1 MRFLQNAKIITKVLA
16 PLIML
21 SAITVAS
28 ILYLCSNYLA
38 ADARYSNF
46 IGSDTKATIELARA
60 NTSLHTAAYVAYKI
74 LVYDAGSDE
83 MPGLISS
90 YQESVRFGRERLGKA
105 IELLPSSSAELVGFS
120 DAAEVIFKKLDE
132 AVVLGSRSEK
142 EKSRTLLDQQDEEII
157 KLRAAL
163 VAWVDA
169 ANKNIDVQNQALSH
183 DAKFQ
188 VRLSIAVLGAVLLA
202 AIAASL
208 FVTIYGITRP
218 VNDLR
223 LRMLGLADGET
234 EVPTSGLGRKDE
246 VGQMASAVEVFRGN
260 AVERIRLEQEAIS
273 ARSLSENERVEREN
287 QKAQDAATI
296 QGAVDALAT
305 GLERL
310 SNGDLAYRLKQPF
323 GLKLDGLR
331 VNFNDSM
338 EKLQQTLKRVEEST
352 RSIDSGAQEMRSSA
366 DDLARRTEQQAASV
380 EETAAALEEITTAV
394 KDSARRAE
402 EAGRLV
408 ARTREGVTRS
418 GIVMQDAIEAM
429 QLIEKSSGEISNII
443 GVIDEIAFQTNLLA
457 LNAGV
462 EAARAG
468 DAGKGFAVVAQ
479 EVRELAQRSAA
490 AAKDIKQLIGASTQ
504 QVESGVEK
512 VRETGAALGVIATEI
527 QEINHN
533 VSAIV
538 EAARE
543 QSLGLSE
550 INTAVNSMDQG
561 TQQNAA
567 MVEQTTAAT
576 HSLSGDVSAL
586 TQLLAQFTLSDPG
599 TGSVKALTAAA
610 QVSSKASPSRAL
622 ARRVAN
628 AFSGRVSPAAAAHS
642 DNWEEF

>member
-1 MRFLQNAKIITKVLA
+1 MRQEASSEQARKGQAGSLLERLRFAGLDDESCNRVRDHRQKLSPRIDLALRDLFQRFQTYPDAARHFDSDRQIDRLQDLQSSHWNVLTDARFDGLYAERVKVLA
-16 PLIML
+16 DTSSRMGLDPRWQMASHAVVLEHLLVGLIEDAWPKSFLPMGKARRREL
-21 SAITVAS
+21 SDLVAALVRTTFVDAEIGVS
-28 ILYLCSNYLA
+28 LRFNALRQQHQRQLTEQRSADEQEVHALFGAFADSLKEGDLGARLPEGAAEAYQPIADSLNAALEQIQQSLQA
-38 ADARYSNF
+38 ADQRS
-46 IGSDTKATIELARA
+46 
-60 NTSLHTAAYVAYKI
+60 
-74 LVYDAGSDE
+74 
-83 MPGLISS
+83 
-90 YQESVRFGRERLGKA
+90 Q
-105 IELLPSSSAELVGFS
+105 
-120 DAAEVIFKKLDE
+120 AAEVLVD
-132 AVVLGSRSEK
+132 RM
-142 EKSRTLLDQQDEEII
+142 RD
-157 KLRAAL
+157 RAA
-163 VAWVDA
+163 AFSDKTGA
-169 ANKNIDVQNQALSH
+169 EAGALSG
-183 DAKFQ
+183 Q
-188 VRLSIAVLGAVLLA
+188 LA
-202 AIAASL
+202 A
-208 FVTIYGITRP
+208 
-218 VNDLR
+218 
-223 LRMLGLADGET
+223 LADMAGRMAIGSGRIGATET
-234 EVPTSGLGRKDE
+234 KTNETRI
-246 VGQMASAVEVFRGN
+246 
-260 AVERIRLEQEAIS
+260 AVER
-273 ARSLSENERVEREN
+273 
-287 QKAQDAATI
+287 
-296 QGAVDALAT
+296 
-305 GLERL
+305 
-310 SNGDLAYRLKQPF
+310 
-323 GLKLDGLR
+323 
-331 VNFNDSM
+331 
-338 EKLQQTLKRVEEST
+338 
-352 RSIDSGAQEMRSSA
+352 
-366 DDLARRTEQQAASV
+366 
-380 EETAAALEEITTAV
+380 
-394 KDSARRAE
+394 
-402 EAGRLV
+402 
-408 ARTREGVTRS
+408 
-418 GIVMQDAIEAM
+418 
-429 QLIEKSSGEISNII
+429 SGEIAGQAITAMADIEASAEKIGQII